1 MRGGGNDS
9 ADESG
14 EEDPKKKKQKKKGRG
29 GDEEEVEDI
38 DEDAEL
44 ALLQAVQEAELDSQ
58 SSQLQA
64 QRQPPK
70 QQQRRSSP
78 ITYTSP
84 NKKRR
89 SMSTVDNGQAPAP
102 VHASGSATVG
112 IGSQQTSGS
121 GSGSTTAMAMAT
133 ATVECVKMPSW
144 SKCQVLMADVY
155 GSGVTGGPFAPPAC
169 FTKDTQRAKWEAEVA
184 KLKPFVST
192 LERVLAMEGGKLKD
206 TEAKNAAKAF
216 SKANSKLDKKLGFEA
231 AAATN
236 EEPTFSARVHAIRDA
251 FECVKSLRD
260 FVLVCSKSGSFV
272 ADQLVKQME
281 GAQKSLQIL
290 QPNRWVGFPFLWV
303 QAGRIVLLFNFKFTF
318 DTSLLPMPI
327 LHYWH
332 WSILSDPSLIINYQ
346 TQCGIITKS

>member
-44 ALLQAVQEAELDSQ
+44 ALLQAVQEA
-58 SSQLQA
+58 
-64 QRQPPK
+64 K

-89 SMSTVDNGQAPAP
+89 SMSTVDNGQGPAP

-303 QAGRIVLLFNFKFTF
+303 QAGRIVLLSISS
-318 DTSLLPMPI
+318 SLLI
-327 LHYWH
+327 HHCCQCQYC
-332 WSILSDPSLIINYQ
+332 IIDIDPSCPIRP
-346 TQCGIITKS
+346 

>member
-303 QAGRIVLLFNFKFTF
+303 QAGRIVLLSISS
-318 DTSLLPMPI
+318 SLLI
-327 LHYWH
+327 HHCCQCQYC
-332 WSILSDPSLIINYQ
+332 IIDIDPSCPIRP
-346 TQCGIITKS
+346 